1 MENEDKSKIIKLR
14 DKVGTSKMTASQYL
28 LWVYKEAKLE
38 EEAKSLRK
46 KLLNE
51 KD

>member
-1 MENEDKSKIIKLR
+1 MENEDKGKIIKFR
-14 DKVGTSKMTASQYL
+14 HKVDTTKMTAAQYL
-28 LWVYKEAKLE
+28 MWVYKECQLE

-51 KD
+51 K